1 MVEYIERDAAIRA
14 ALSCTDSFEPIEV
27 DITVESV
34 VSKLRKLPIADVQSV
49 KHGEWL
55 DLWIEDD
62 EMTDG
67 GFMVNQCSVCKDE
80 MYYGRPNY
88 CPNCG
93 AKMDGDENS

>member
-1 MVEYIERDAAIRA
+1 MAKYIELEAAKQ
-14 ALSCTDSFEPIEV
+14 ALEEHLNPDIEYSFFLD
-27 DITVESV
+27 DI
-34 VSKLRKLPIADVQSV
+34 PAADVQPV

-93 AKMDGDENS
+93 ARMDGET